1 MRVARRHRARAGVF
15 WAALLTLGCFL
26 AARTAH
32 AVDKGEIIERIV
44 AVVNGEALLLSELRQ
59 RAAPFLPRLM
69 QAPDLQRMTLMTQL
83 YDELLTQIID
93 ERLLE
98 QESRKLSV
106 SVTSADVERAIDNV
120 KRQSGLEGAAFW
132 DAVRAQG
139 FEEDQYKSDLRRQ
152 LLRLKVVNQKVRSR
166 INITEDDVRRKY
178 DEVLRTARR
187 SAKFRVS
194 HVFMP
199 VDAGSATKLAAVK
212 AEADALRATLTPET
226 FEAAIAKVG
235 GGDLGWIEQKD
246 LPEVLSN
253 ALLDLEPKQI
263 SPPVRGPAGIHI
275 FLLRER
281 KEGSETVAPY
291 ETAKNDLY
299 RSMVDQAMAKQE
311 VAFLEELRK
320 QSLISRRL

>member
-1 MRVARRHRARAGVF
+1 MMSRGRGFAWMFAATFTTAVILSSAVPSRTRAAE
-15 WAALLTLGCFL
+15 
-26 AARTAH
+26 
-32 AVDKGEIIERIV
+32 KGDIIERII

-69 QAPDLQRMTLMTQL
+69 QAPELQRMTLMTQL

-106 SVTSADVERAIDNV
+106 SVTSADVDRAVDNV
-120 KRQSGLEGAAFW
+120 KRQSGLEGDAFW
-132 DAVRAQG
+132 EAVRAQG
-139 FEEDQYKSDLRRQ
+139 FEEDQYKSDVRRQ

-178 DEVLRTARR
+178 DETLRAARK
-187 SAKFRVS
+187 SGKFLVS
-194 HVFMP
+194 HIFIP
-199 VDAGSATKLAAVK
+199 VEAGSATKLAQAK
-212 AEADALRATLTPET
+212 AEADALRATLTPEN
-226 FEAAIAKVG
+226 FDAAIAKVG
-235 GGDLGWIEQKD
+235 GGDLGWVQQQD
-246 LPEVLSN
+246 LPDALSN
-253 ALLDLEPKQI
+253 ALLDLEPKQL
-263 SPPVRGPAGIHI
+263 SQPVRGPAGIHI
-275 FLLRER
+275 FHLRER
-281 KEGSETVAPY
+281 KEGGATVPSF
-291 ETAKNDLY
+291 ESAKNDLY